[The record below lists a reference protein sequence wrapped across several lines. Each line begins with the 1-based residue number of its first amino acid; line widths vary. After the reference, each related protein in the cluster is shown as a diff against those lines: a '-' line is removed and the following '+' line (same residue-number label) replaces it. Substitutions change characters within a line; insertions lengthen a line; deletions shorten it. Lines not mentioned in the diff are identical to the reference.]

1 MLKRITHELKHH
13 APFTLLG
20 TVVGVGVLVAIV
32 YGGVGHEVSERLFA
46 VAHPAHV
53 LLSAIATAGMFR
65 KHSKAPWPVTVLVG
79 IVGSIGIGTLSDS
92 VIPYVGE
99 LLFAAG
105 DEHVH
110 AHAHIGF
117 IELWW
122 LVVPLA
128 ALGAAVGSAWPKTEP
143 SHAGHVMLST
153 AASMFHMTM
162 AMSSGVGLW
171 TVAAAAVFLFAA
183 VWVPCCTSDIVFPLL
198 LVPKDRWPAC
208 EHCHKRGGE
217 ENGHNE

>member
-1 MLKRITHELKHH
+1 MLRRIAHELKHH

-20 TVVGVGVLVAIV
+20 TVIGIGVLILIV
-32 YGGVGHEVSERLFA
+32 YGRMDQEVSKRLFA
-46 VAHPAHV
+46 VAHPTHV
-53 LLSAIATAGMFR
+53 LFSAIATAGMFR
-65 KHSKAPWPVTVLVG
+65 KHSKAGWPVTLVVG

-105 DEHVH
+105 DVHVH

-122 LVVPLA
+122 LVMPFA
-128 ALGAAVGSAWPKTEP
+128 AIGAIVGHIWPKTEP

-153 AASMFHMTM
+153 AASLLHMTM
-162 AMSSGVGLW
+162 AMSPGVGAG
-171 TVAAAAVFLFAA
+171 TIAAAAVFLFAA

-198 LVPKDRWPAC
+198 LVPKEHWPAC
-208 EHCHKRGGE
+208 KRCKDASDDGA
-217 ENGHNE
+217 